1 MPAYVVTW
9 IHLLAAIT
17 FIGGWMFFQLA
28 VKPSLLEG
36 KAKTPVKRGSRDG
49 QKIGQRFK
57 TVGWVSLM
65 VLVFTGASQ
74 LLDESGSARIETS
87 WGLIMMLKLFVFA
100 IVGGLIFV
108 HDLILD
114 PYGAIGKSQR
124 AETQPLLF
132 AGKVVWV
139 QRSIVTLS
147 LGGSRYRGV
156 FILPLILFLYP
167 HVVHEVEMYAW
178 SFSILPVV
186 THVKFRLEVVGC
198 ETGRN

>member
-17 FIGGWMFFQLA
+17 FIGGWMFVQF
-28 VKPSLLEG
+28 VVRPSLTEG
-36 KAKTPVKRGSRDG
+36 KAKSPSMEAMEMAKKV
-49 QKIGQRFK
+49 GQRFK

-65 VLVFTGASQ
+65 ALVFTGASQ

-114 PYGAIGKSQR
+114 PYGVPAKGKMENS
-124 AETQPLLF
+124 QPLMF
-132 AGKVVWV
+132 SGKVVWV
-139 QRSIVTLS
+139 QRTILGLS
-147 LGGSRYRGV
+147 LV
-156 FILPLILFLYP
+156 VLFIAAYLTSL
-167 HVVHEVEMYAW
+167 
-178 SFSILPVV
+178 
-186 THVKFRLEVVGC
+186 
-198 ETGRN
+198 

>member
-1 MPAYVVTW
+1 MPAYVVMW

-17 FIGGWMFFQLA
+17 FIGGWMFVQL
-28 VKPSLLEG
+28 VVRPSLTEG
-36 KAKTPVKRGSRDG
+36 KAKMPAKEALEMVR
-49 QKIGQRFK
+49 KIGQRFK

-65 VLVFTGASQ
+65 ALVFTGASQ

-114 PYGAIGKSQR
+114 PYGEIGKSQR
-124 AETQPLLF
+124 ADTQLLLF

-139 QRSIVTLS
+139 QRAIIVLS
-147 LGGSRYRGV
+147 L
-156 FILPLILFLYP
+156 
-167 HVVHEVEMYAW
+167 VVLGIAVYLT
-178 SFSILPVV
+178 SL
-186 THVKFRLEVVGC
+186 
-198 ETGRN
+198 

>member
-9 IHLLAAIT
+9 IHLLAVIT
-17 FIGGWMFFQLA
+17 FIGGWLFFHLA
-28 VKPSLLEG
+28 VRPSLLEG
-36 KAKTPVKRGSRDG
+36 KTKTPSKEALEMA
-49 QKIGQRFK
+49 KKMGQRFK

-114 PYGAIGKSQR
+114 PYGEIGKSNR
-124 AETQPLLF
+124 SEAPLLLF

-147 LGGSRYRGV
+147 L
-156 FILPLILFLYP
+156 
-167 HVVHEVEMYAW
+167 VVLGIAVYLT
-178 SFSILPVV
+178 SL
-186 THVKFRLEVVGC
+186 
-198 ETGRN
+198 

>member
-17 FIGGWMFFQLA
+17 FIGGWMFVQL
-28 VKPSLLEG
+28 VVRPSLTEG
-36 KAKTPVKRGSRDG
+36 KAKPLSMEAMEMVK
-49 QKIGQRFK
+49 KVGQRFK

-74 LLDESGSARIETS
+74 LLDESGSARLETS

-114 PYGAIGKSQR
+114 PYGAPAKGKMEN
-124 AETQPLLF
+124 AQPF
-132 AGKVVWV
+132 MFSGKVVWV
-139 QRSIVTLS
+139 QRTILGLS
-147 LGGSRYRGV
+147 LAV
-156 FILPLILFLYP
+156 LFIAAYLTSL
-167 HVVHEVEMYAW
+167 
-178 SFSILPVV
+178 
-186 THVKFRLEVVGC
+186 
-198 ETGRN
+198 

>member
-9 IHLLAAIT
+9 IHLVAVIT
-17 FIGGWMFFQLA
+17 FIGGWLFFQLA
-28 VKPSLLEG
+28 VRPSLLEG
-36 KAKTPVKRGSRDG
+36 KTKTPSKEAMEMA

-65 VLVFTGASQ
+65 VLIFTGASQ

-114 PYGAIGKSQR
+114 PYGAIGKSQG
-124 AETQPLLF
+124 AEAPPLLF

-139 QRSIVTLS
+139 QRSILLLS
-147 LGGSRYRGV
+147 L
-156 FILPLILFLYP
+156 
-167 HVVHEVEMYAW
+167 VVLGIAVYLT
-178 SFSILPVV
+178 SL
-186 THVKFRLEVVGC
+186 
-198 ETGRN
+198 

>member
-17 FIGGWMFFQLA
+17 FIGGWLFFQLA
-28 VKPSLLEG
+28 VRPSLLEG
-36 KAKTPVKRGSRDG
+36 KTKTPSKEALEMA
-49 QKIGQRFK
+49 QKIGNRFK

-65 VLVFTGASQ
+65 VLIFTGASQ

-114 PYGAIGKSQR
+114 PYGAIGKNPR
-124 AETQPLLF
+124 VETSPLLF

-139 QRSIVTLS
+139 QRFIVILS
-147 LGGSRYRGV
+147 L
-156 FILPLILFLYP
+156 
-167 HVVHEVEMYAW
+167 VVLGIAVYLT
-178 SFSILPVV
+178 SL
-186 THVKFRLEVVGC
+186 
-198 ETGRN
+198 

>member
-1 MPAYVVTW
+1 MPAYIVTW

-17 FIGGWMFFQLA
+17 FIGGWIFFQSA
-28 VKPSLLEG
+28 VRPSLLEG
-36 KAKTPVKRGSRDG
+36 KAKTPSKEALEVAK
-49 QKIGQRFK
+49 KIGQRFK

-124 AETQPLLF
+124 GETQPLLF

-139 QRSIVTLS
+139 QRFIVALS
-147 LGGSRYRGV
+147 L
-156 FILPLILFLYP
+156 
-167 HVVHEVEMYAW
+167 VVLGIAVYL
-178 SFSILPVV
+178 SSL
-186 THVKFRLEVVGC
+186 
-198 ETGRN
+198 

>member
-9 IHLLAAIT
+9 IHLVAAIT
-17 FIGGWMFFQLA
+17 FIGGWLFFQLA
-28 VKPSLLEG
+28 VRPSLLEG
-36 KAKTPVKRGSRDG
+36 KNRPPSKEGLEMV
-49 QKIGQRFK
+49 QKMGQRFK

-114 PYGAIGKSQR
+114 PFGAIGKTQR
-124 AETQPLLF
+124 AEPSSLLF

-139 QRSIVTLS
+139 QRFILLLS
-147 LGGSRYRGV
+147 L
-156 FILPLILFLYP
+156 
-167 HVVHEVEMYAW
+167 VVLGIAVYLT
-178 SFSILPVV
+178 SL
-186 THVKFRLEVVGC
+186 
-198 ETGRN
+198 

>member
-1 MPAYVVTW
+1 
-9 IHLLAAIT
+9 
-17 FIGGWMFFQLA
+17 MFYQFA

-36 KAKTPVKRGSRDG
+36 KTQSPSKEAMEMAK
-49 QKIGQRFK
+49 KIGQRFK

-65 VLVFTGASQ
+65 VLVFTGSSQ

-114 PYGAIGKSQR
+114 PYGEIGKSQR
-124 AETQPLLF
+124 SETQPLLF

-139 QRSIVTLS
+139 QRFIVLLS
-147 LGGSRYRGV
+147 L
-156 FILPLILFLYP
+156 
-167 HVVHEVEMYAW
+167 VVLGIAVYL
-178 SFSILPVV
+178 SSL
-186 THVKFRLEVVGC
+186 
-198 ETGRN
+198 

>member
-17 FIGGWMFFQLA
+17 FIGGWLFFQLA
-28 VKPSLLEG
+28 VRPSLLEG
-36 KAKTPVKRGSRDG
+36 KAKTPSKEALEMAK
-49 QKIGQRFK
+49 KIGQRFK

-114 PYGAIGKSQR
+114 PFGAIGKGQR
-124 AETQPLLF
+124 EGASPLLF

-139 QRSIVTLS
+139 QRSILLLS
-147 LGGSRYRGV
+147 L
-156 FILPLILFLYP
+156 
-167 HVVHEVEMYAW
+167 VVLGIAVYLSA
-178 SFSILPVV
+178 L
-186 THVKFRLEVVGC
+186 
-198 ETGRN
+198 